1 MRKLKYEEIFSK
13 RPSLAELSELPRYP
27 IYGLLENVRSLYNVG
42 SVFRTSDAVRLK
54 GLYLTGYTGKPPR
67 REIDKTAL
75 GAVDSVAWQ
84 HYKNPLAA
92 VDELK
97 SKGVHILALE
107 HTTESSRYDQF
118 TYTFPLCVLFGNE
131 VDGLSE
137 TLIEVADSAI
147 EIPMYGIKQS
157 LNISVSYGIIMYHI
171 LNQYLQMK
179 TMDKS
184 R

>member
-1 MRKLKYEEIFSK
+1 MRKLKYEEIFEK

-27 IYGLLENVRSLYNVG
+27 IYGLLENVRSLYNIG
-42 SVFRTSDAVRLK
+42 SVFRTSDAVRLA
-54 GLYLTGYTGKPPR
+54 GLYLTGYTGRPPR

-75 GAVDSVAWQ
+75 GAVESVAWQ
-84 HYKNPLAA
+84 HYDNPVDA
-92 VDELK
+92 VNMLR
-97 SKGVHILALE
+97 SKGVQILALE
-107 HTTESSRYDQF
+107 HTTESSRYDLF
-118 TYTFPLCVLFGNE
+118 SYTFPLCVMFGNE

-137 TLIEVADSAI
+137 EVVKIADSAI

-157 LNISVSYGIIMYHI
+157 LNISVSYGIVMYHI
-171 LNQYLQMK
+171 LNQFLQIK